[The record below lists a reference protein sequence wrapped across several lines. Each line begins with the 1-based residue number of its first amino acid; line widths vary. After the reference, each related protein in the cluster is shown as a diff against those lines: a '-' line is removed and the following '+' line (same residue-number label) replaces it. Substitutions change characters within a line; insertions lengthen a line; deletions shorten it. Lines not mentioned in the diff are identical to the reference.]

1 MKKYIQNILLLSIAI
16 VSFSCEQERL
26 DPILTTAEGGGTLTE
41 YVAYTIE
48 STDPMGSNVNGRVVF
63 YKTPIEQTLVQISLY
78 NTIADIMH
86 PAVLL
91 EGASG
96 TSMTPMMTLDNI
108 DGSTGEFSS
117 SKFFVITDTAFYDS
131 LESGTASLD
140 ANVSIFLSEADNT
153 IVASGGVGVNAM
165 PVETD

>member
-1 MKKYIQNILLLSIAI
+1 MKKYIQNILALAIAI
-16 VSFSCEQERL
+16 GMFSCEQERL
-26 DPILTTAEGGGTLTE
+26 EPILTTAEGGGTLSE
-41 YVAYTIE
+41 YVAYTLD
-48 STDPMGSNVNGRVVF
+48 STDPLGSNVNGRVVF
-63 YKTPIEQTLVQISLY
+63 YKTAIDQTLVQISLY
-78 NTIADIMH
+78 NTITDIMH

-117 SKFFVITDTAFYDS
+117 SKFFVITDAAFYDS
-131 LESGTASLD
+131 LEGDTASLD

-153 IVASGGVGVNAM
+153 IVASGGVGINAV